1 MRATDPLWRDANHA
15 PRYPR
20 VEKDLKVDVAV
31 IGGGI
36 TGVTA
41 AWLLARAGKSVALLE
56 GRTIASGVTERSTA
70 HATEA
75 IDTRYVSLERRGLDV
90 ARLVRESSRAAIER
104 MFELAE
110 LAGAVQSV
118 RRVPGYLFSEDPS
131 ENDALKEEAEAA
143 RRAGARVE
151 VSAVP
156 LPLAKAAGVRFED
169 QAELDPFAYTTAL
182 AAKIP
187 STNAQVFEQSM
198 VVNVK
203 PGDVCR
209 LELEH
214 GPSLLAQDVVVAT
227 HFPATKTTF
236 QTKLAQYRSY
246 AVAAPTTHPLDALFW
261 DTQNPY
267 HYIRSARKG
276 DTSYL
281 IIGGEDHK
289 TGQDSEGGPNA
300 AFERLE
306 TYARRFDVTPTA
318 RWSAQVVESVDGLPY
333 IGQPARGERI
343 YVATGYGGNGTTF
356 GTLAAMILSD
366 TLLGRDNP
374 YAELYRATRFKPFT
388 SLPPLVEENVDFPL
402 HLLRDRLHGSPKT
415 APAMLA
421 NGQGAVLHVDGE
433 RVAVYRD
440 DEGRLHAVSA
450 ICTHFGC
457 QVNFNPSEKTWDC
470 PCHGSRF
477 DVDGTV
483 LDGPATK
490 RLARRLL

>member
-1 MRATDPLWRDANHA
+1 MRATQPIWRRQTDA

-20 VEKDLKVDVAV
+20 VERDLTVDVAV

-41 AWLLARAGKSVALLE
+41 AWLLAAAGKSVALLE
-56 GRTIASGVTERSTA
+56 GRTLASGVTERSTA

-75 IDTRYVSLERRGLDV
+75 VDTRYVKLERRGLDV
-90 ARLVRESSRAAIER
+90 ARLVRESSRAAIEQ
-104 MFELAE
+104 MTELAAVCG
-110 LAGAVQSV
+110 AGSSI
-118 RRVPGYLFSEDPS
+118 RRVPGYLFSENPH
-131 ENDALKEEAEAA
+131 EADALKAEADAA

-156 LPLAKAAGVRFED
+156 LPFATALGVRFED
-169 QAELDPFAYTTAL
+169 QAELDPYAYTLAL
-182 AAKIP
+182 AASIP
-187 STNAQVFEQSM
+187 SANAQLFEESM
-198 VVNVK
+198 VVDVK
-203 PGDVCR
+203 PGDVSR

-214 GPSLLAQDVVVAT
+214 GPSVLARDVVVAT

-246 AVAAPTTHPLDALFW
+246 VVAAPTGRSLDALFW

-267 HYIRSARKG
+267 HYIRSAQFEG
-276 DTSYL
+276 GSYL
-281 IIGGEDHK
+281 IVGGEDHK
-289 TGQDSEGGPNA
+289 TGQDSDGGPSA

-306 TYARRFDVTPTA
+306 TYARRFDVTPTE

-333 IGQPARGERI
+333 IGQPSPRERI

-366 TLLGRDNP
+366 AVLGRENR
-374 YAELYRATRFKPFT
+374 YAELYRATRFKALT
-388 SLPPLVEENVDFPL
+388 SIPPLVEENVDFPL
-402 HLLRDRLHGSPKT
+402 HLLRDRLHATPKT
-415 APAMLA
+415 SPAMLA
-421 NGQGAVLHVDGE
+421 NGQGAVLEVEGE

-440 DEGRLHAVSA
+440 EEGRLHAVSP

-457 QVNFNPSEKTWDC
+457 QVNFNASEKSWDC

-477 DVDGTV
+477 GVDGSV

>member
-1 MRATDPLWRDANHA
+1 MDQ
-15 PRYPR
+15 
-20 VEKDLKVDVAV
+20 DLNVDVAI

-41 AWLLARAGKSVALLE
+41 AWLLANAGKSVALLE
-56 GRTIASGVTERSTA
+56 GRTIAGGVTERSTA

-75 IDTRYVSLERRGLDV
+75 IDTRYASLERRGGDV

-104 MFELAE
+104 IFELAR
-110 LAGAVQSV
+110 LCGAEASV

-131 ENDALKEEAEAA
+131 ESDALKAEAEAA

-151 VSAVP
+151 VCAVP
-156 LPLAKAAGVRFED
+156 LPLAKAAGVRFDD

-182 AAKIP
+182 AARIP
-187 STNAQVFEQSM
+187 SSTAQIYEESM

-203 PGDVCR
+203 PGDTCR

-214 GPSLLAQDVVVAT
+214 GPSVLARDVIVAT
-227 HFPATKTTF
+227 HYPATKTTF

-246 AVAAPTTHPLDALFW
+246 VVAAATEKPLDALFW
-261 DTQNPY
+261 DTADPY
-267 HYIRSARKG
+267 HYVRSARVG
-276 DTSYL
+276 ETSYL
-281 IIGGEDHK
+281 IVGGEDHK
-289 TGQDSEGGPNA
+289 TGQDARGGPDG

-306 TYARRFDVTPTA
+306 TYARRFDVNPSV

-333 IGQPARGERI
+333 IGQPTRGERI

-356 GTLAAMILSD
+356 GTLGAMLLTD
-366 TLLGRDNP
+366 ALLGRDNP
-374 YAELYRATRFKPFT
+374 YAELYRATRFKPLT

-402 HLLRDRLHGSPKT
+402 HLLRDRLHASPKGSPAT
-415 APAMLA
+415 LS
-421 NGQGAVLHVDGE
+421 NGQAAVFHVDGE

-440 DEGRLHAVSA
+440 DDGRLHAVSA

-457 QVNFNPSEKTWDC
+457 QVNFNSSEKTWDC

-477 DVDGTV
+477 DVDGAV